1 MENAWGLDA
10 TSLGNHEFDFGVER
24 LLAHIERANFPFLA
38 TNVVEEDTGETP
50 DWLET
55 SAVFNVNGIR
65 VGVIGSVVRT
75 TPELVRADATAGLE
89 FLDEAERIEDESARL
104 RRQGVRV
111 QIVVIHEGA
120 QLGNNRVAATPASPW
135 QGPIIGIVNQ
145 LQNTTVD
152 LVVAG
157 HTHRAANTVVGRIP
171 VVEGFNGG
179 ISYSVA
185 QLMVSGSD
193 VVWAGTA
200 NRTAKNLGVAP
211 RPDVKAI
218 VDEATAAV
226 ADDLAVVIGEQEGD
240 ILRAAPN
247 RDAESAMGNLVAD
260 AMRLKYVDRGAEAA
274 ITNSGG
280 LRADLLVTPPSTS
293 GEAAR
298 RDHLGRG
305 VRGAAV
311 RQRDGGRDA
320 HRSPAHPG
328 ADQRVQR
335 RLQPDDQH
343 RPLPAGVRPR
353 DPLPLRRHPVG
364 GGRDLEGPG
373 RAHRDAHAGRPDRH
387 RPLRHQ

>member
-1 MENAWGLDA
+1 M
-10 TSLGNHEFDFGVER
+10 
-24 LLAHIERANFPFLA
+24 
-38 TNVVEEDTGETP
+38 
-50 DWLET
+50 
-55 SAVFNVNGIR
+55 
-65 VGVIGSVVRT
+65 IGSVVRT

-120 QLGNNRVAATPASPW
+120 QLGNNRVAANPASPW

-185 QLMVSGSD
+185 QLMVRGSD

-200 NRTAKNLGVAP
+200 NRLAKNLGVAP

-218 VDEATAAV
+218 VDAATAAV
-226 ADDLAVVIGEQEGD
+226 ADDLAVVIGEQEAD
-240 ILRAAPN
+240 ILRAPN

-260 AMRLKYVDRGAEAA
+260 AMRLKYV
-274 ITNSGG
+274 
-280 LRADLLVTPPSTS
+280 
-293 GEAAR
+293 
-298 RDHLGRG
+298 
-305 VRGAAV
+305 
-311 RQRDGGRDA
+311 
-320 HRSPAHPG
+320 
-328 ADQRVQR
+328 
-335 RLQPDDQH
+335 
-343 RPLPAGVRPR
+343 
-353 DPLPLRRHPVG
+353 
-364 GGRDLEGPG
+364 GPG
-373 RAHRDAHAGRPDRH
+373 RGGGDHELGRPAR
-387 RPLRHQ
+387 RPARDPAVHVG